1 MNGKEKQIMKQR
13 IYPIGIQS
21 FEKLRR
27 DGYIYVDKTA
37 LIYKLVTTGSY
48 YFLSRPRRFGKSLLL
63 STLEAYFRGK
73 RELFEGL
80 AIEQLEQN
88 WTVRPFLHLDLN
100 IGKYDAPDSLDK
112 ILDNALTVWEEQYGT
127 GPSETTLA
135 LRFKGIVQRAVEQT
149 GHRVAILVD
158 EYDKPMLQAIGNEE
172 LQRQFRNALKP
183 FYGALKTM
191 DGCIKFAFLTG
202 VTKFGKV
209 SVFSDLNNL
218 DDISMRKDYVELC
231 GVSDRELHDTLDAE
245 LHEFADVRGVTY
257 DKLCAELKECY
268 DGYHFTH
275 NSIGMY
281 NPFSLLNA
289 FKYKEFGSY
298 WFETGTPTYLV
309 SLLKKHHY
317 DLERMAHEETD
328 AQVLNSIDSESTNP
342 IPVIYQSGYLTIK
355 GYDEE
360 FGIYRLG
367 FPNREV
373 EEGFIRFLLPY
384 YASVNKVESPFEI
397 QKFVREIRSGDYDSF
412 FRRLQSFFAD
422 TTYEVIRDQE
432 LHYENVLFIVF
443 KLLGFYTQVEYHTND
458 GRIDLVL
465 KTDKFIYI
473 MEFKLEGTAEEALQQ
488 INEKHYALPFEM
500 DERKLFKIGVN
511 FSVKT
516 RNIEKW
522 VVEIV

>member
-1 MNGKEKQIMKQR
+1 MAVEKLEKDWVK
-13 IYPIGIQS
+13 YPI
-21 FEKLRR
+21 
-27 DGYIYVDKTA
+27 
-37 LIYKLVTTGSY
+37 
-48 YFLSRPRRFGKSLLL
+48 
-63 STLEAYFRGK
+63 
-73 RELFEGL
+73 
-80 AIEQLEQN
+80 
-88 WTVRPFLHLDLN
+88 LHLDLN
-100 IGKYDAPDSLDK
+100 IEKYDTPDSLDN
-112 ILDNALTVWEEQYGT
+112 ILDKSLTAWEKLYGAE
-127 GPSETTLA
+127 PSERSFS
-135 LRFKGIVQRAVEQT
+135 LRFAGIIERACKQAGQRV
-149 GHRVAILVD
+149 VILVD

-245 LHEFADVRGVTY
+245 LHEFADVRGVT
-257 DKLCAELKECY
+257 KLCAELKECY

-309 SLLKKHHY
+309 SLLKKHLY

-373 EEGFIRFLLPY
+373 EEGFVRF
-384 YASVNKVESPFEI
+384 YAS
-397 QKFVREIRSGDYDSF
+397 
-412 FRRLQSFFAD
+412 
-422 TTYEVIRDQE
+422 
-432 LHYENVLFIVF
+432 
-443 KLLGFYTQVEYHTND
+443 LLCECQ
-458 GRIDLVL
+458 
-465 KTDKFIYI
+465 
-473 MEFKLEGTAEEALQQ
+473 
-488 INEKHYALPFEM
+488 
-500 DERKLFKIGVN
+500 
-511 FSVKT
+511 
-516 RNIEKW
+516 
-522 VVEIV
+522 